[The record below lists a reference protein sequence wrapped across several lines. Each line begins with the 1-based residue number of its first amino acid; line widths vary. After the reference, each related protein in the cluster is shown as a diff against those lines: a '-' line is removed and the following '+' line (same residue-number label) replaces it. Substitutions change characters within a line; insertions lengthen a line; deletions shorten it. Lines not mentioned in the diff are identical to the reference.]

1 MKAIILGSCTV
12 ALGVAL
18 ATSAQAQQAALPSK
32 TPAAPAASPQSS
44 DAGIGDIIVTAQ
56 RRSESLQKTALSV
69 QVLQSGALTKA
80 GVTNSLDLTSV
91 VPGVQI
97 GSAGPAP
104 SVYVRGV
111 GSYSST
117 AGQSP
122 AVPFY
127 TDGVYIARSQGL
139 SSEFYDVD
147 RVEVL
152 KGPQGTLYGRNASGG
167 AINVL
172 TKSPQLGVF
181 GGHVDL
187 EFGNYGNQT
196 GEAAINVPIG
206 KTIAV
211 RLSGQIVDKDGYT
224 SEKYGDDKHQSGR
237 VKMLWDPGA
246 DIKVLLNASYGHI
259 GGRGP
264 ANVLLNRDVPGW
276 YPWLDI
282 SSPQVR
288 NIANALPVNGAFNPA
303 LGQFGPGTVVAPGPE
318 QGRQDMNFYNISG
331 QFDWTISP
339 SATLTVMPAYRYSSI
354 RHNTLIG
361 GTLFSNGYG
370 VGNLPADPETSK
382 QTSLE
387 VRLTGTLGALKYVA
401 GGYYFNEDQF
411 QLYGIRGGAL
421 QNNGVGSNF
430 GTKSYSAFGQA
441 TLKIVDRVRLIGG
454 LRYTSDKRSI
464 SNGVSYYV
472 APQILLPTDACFVA
486 LAVLG
491 QAQCATDRYA
501 GTKTF
506 TDVSWKGGVEAD
518 IAGGGLVYATVSR
531 GFKAGGFNT
540 QSTVAKP
547 GSGTVVGGALPFE
560 PETLISYEAG
570 LKTRFLDNKLQVNVE
585 GFYWDYSNH
594 QEPRITFTPAGALN
608 LIYFNAGKAY
618 SYGGAVDV
626 IARPW
631 RGATIS
637 FTGEYT
643 KSKYVNFVYQ
653 VPTAFFNP
661 ASSGCKVGASV
672 GGQTPIDCSGFQL
685 ARTPELTGSASVAQ
699 SFDLGAGKVV
709 ANADMT
715 YAASRWLAVDFIP
728 IERAKA
734 YATLGLA
741 LTYRAPRDR
750 YSVTGFVRNVTN
762 ATPYTFSITGGLFPV
777 YSANLSSP
785 RSYGVRMSANF

>member
-1 MKAIILGSCTV
+1 MKAIISGTCTV

-18 ATSAQAQQAALPSK
+18 VTPAYAQQAPALSET
-32 TPAAPAASPQSS
+32 TPAPALSPQSS
-44 DAGIGDIIVTAQ
+44 ETGIGDIIVTAQ
-56 RRSESLQKTALSV
+56 RRSESLQKTALSIQVV
-69 QVLQSGALTKA
+69 QSDTLSKA
-80 GVTNSLDLTSV
+80 GVTNSLDLTAV

-139 SSEFYDVD
+139 SSELYDLD

-172 TKSPQLGVF
+172 TKSPELGVF
-181 GGHVDL
+181 GGHVEL
-187 EFGNYGNQT
+187 EVGNYGNQT
-196 GEAAINVPIG
+196 AEAAINLPIG
-206 KTIAV
+206 KTVAV

-224 SEKYGDDKHQSGR
+224 SEGYGDDKHQAGR
-237 VKMLWDPGA
+237 AKVLWEPGA
-246 DIKVLLNASYGHI
+246 DFKVLLNGSYGHV

-288 NIANALPVNGAFNPA
+288 NLANALPVNGPFNPA
-303 LGQFGPGTVVAPGPE
+303 IGQFGPGTVVAPGPDR
-318 QGRQDMNFYNISG
+318 GRQDMDFYNISG

-339 SATLTVMPAYRYSSI
+339 SATLTIMPAYRYSSI
-354 RHNTLIG
+354 RNDTLIG
-361 GTLFSNGYG
+361 GTFLTNGYG
-370 VGNLPADPETSK
+370 IGNLPADAETSK

-411 QLYGIRGGAL
+411 QLYGIYGGAL
-421 QNNGVGSNF
+421 QSNGVASNF

-441 TLKIVDRVRLIGG
+441 TLAVAERVRLIGG

-472 APQILLPTDACFVA
+472 APQILLPTDPCFVP

-501 GTKTF
+501 GSKTF

-518 IAGGGLVYATVSR
+518 IAGEGLLYATVSR

-540 QSTVAKP
+540 QSTAAKP
-547 GSGTVVGGALPFE
+547 GSGTVVGEALPFQ

-570 LKTRFLDNKLQVNVE
+570 LKTRFLDNQLQINVE
-585 GFYWDYSNH
+585 GFYWDYKGH
-594 QEPRITFTPAGALN
+594 QEPRIAFTPAGALN

-618 SYGGAVDV
+618 SYGAAVDV

-637 FTGEYT
+637 ATAEYV
-643 KSKYVNFVYQ
+643 KSKYVDFVYE
-653 VPTAFFNP
+653 VPSAFFSP
-661 ASSGCKVGASV
+661 ASTGCKVGASA
-672 GGQTPIDCSGFQL
+672 GGQTPIDCSGFEL
-685 ARTPELTGSASVAQ
+685 ARTPKLTASVNIAQ
-699 SFDLGAGKVV
+699 SFDLGEGKVI

-715 YAASRWLAVDFIP
+715 YASSRWLAVDFIP

-741 LTYRAPRDR
+741 LTYRAPRDAF
-750 YSVTGFVRNVTN
+750 SITGYVRNVTN
-762 ATPYTFSITGGLFPV
+762 ATPYTFAITGGLFPV

-785 RSYGVRMSANF
+785 RSYGARLSVSF